1 MFFAYLHILK
11 LRNNIL
17 CCLVQILC
25 TLLSDGFS
33 KCAYCKIIKELLHTR
48 ETNVISRLRKTRPL
62 ISRQLWLYFNFSF
75 AINEG
80 DKISKMCWQINLQNL
95 CVHVSNN
102 LSEICFVYNQ
112 NMIGLGFIFCVPILN
127 FFTVERRL
135 ISLVL
140 IGGSPLL
147 SKIIGL
153 YGINV
158 DKLLPKNRISNNY
171 KYIIYNHIT
180 HICVSY
186 TCAYYYTL

>member
-1 MFFAYLHILK
+1 MQSAGCKLCQRTAHFFWQQTRLRQRKRLQLK
-11 LRNNIL
+11 CKNYIIITFPFLSKNVFCIPSYTKIRNNIL

-62 ISRQLWLYFNFSF
+62 ILRQLWLYFDFSF

-112 NMIGLGFIFCVPILN
+112 NMI
-127 FFTVERRL
+127 
-135 ISLVL
+135 
-140 IGGSPLL
+140 
-147 SKIIGL
+147 
-153 YGINV
+153 
-158 DKLLPKNRISNNY
+158 
-171 KYIIYNHIT
+171 
-180 HICVSY
+180 
-186 TCAYYYTL
+186 

>member
-48 ETNVISRLRKTRPL
+48 ETNVISRLRKTRPP

-112 NMIGLGFIFCVPILN
+112 NMIWMNKSVDRILPLSIWFGFYILCSHIEILHLKGDW
-127 FFTVERRL
+127 FRL
-135 ISLVL
+135 
-140 IGGSPLL
+140 
-147 SKIIGL
+147 
-153 YGINV
+153 
-158 DKLLPKNRISNNY
+158 
-171 KYIIYNHIT
+171 
-180 HICVSY
+180 C
-186 TCAYYYTL
+186 